1 MFSYSL
7 LFIKAVIFAAF
18 AVFLIDEAVQKRQR
32 QIFWLGVVLVFF
44 FFKEALLAYL
54 LQRPPAPGIAPLGSY
69 LGDLAP
75 AFLPLLRDGVFPVEI
90 INHYFLVWFGLEMCF
105 AVVLQEFIAS
115 EALGDEKRQI
125 RLCILIANIFIM
137 LLFVILAFSLMMYQY
152 LPDLIP
158 YYMWAF
164 LWFCAQYSLIIFR
177 ITHTREEKGLRFSF
191 IAYYKT
197 GFLVFAAASLFY
209 ILILFLPASAL
220 IEGMPVIFWAVLW
233 HLQGVAVLF
242 MAWAILARIRANAAL
257 EMEGV
262 LLKEQLAEDVKIG
275 VVNTL
280 TPDPVYAAI
289 CRRAQ
294 QLINAE
300 SAAIFI
306 ANDKDERLTCMAV
319 EGFFPPLEKVR
330 IDDKTTTETL
340 LTKLKT
346 DRIRYGK
353 SFVGETAI
361 KMEVF
366 EELDNLKKAVV
377 PQTAE
382 KWFLVRSVLAFPL
395 VHDNKMFGVLALL
408 NFESKG
414 KQYPRQKKLLELLV
428 RESGPVLSQLRRYQ
442 RSFLKKQSEREYAIA
457 HNVQNSLMLRS
468 FPQAEGLDFYAFSI
482 MAAQGGGD
490 YYDIIDFGGGS
501 FGFVCADI
509 SGKGVA
515 AALVVVIIRSII
527 RSNAIPGRDASAVV
541 SVVNETISSEV
552 GEERF
557 ASLFYCQY
565 DARSRALN
573 YCNAGHA
580 PLLLYRAAHKSFTRL
595 DSEGMPVGIAQDADF
610 GEAYCGLERGDIAIL
625 FTDGLL
631 EAADADLEQFGVERL
646 KRVVQENKDL
656 SAREL
661 SDKIHTMLK
670 DFMKGAEQLD
680 DATLLLMKVT

>member
-7 LFIKAVIFAAF
+7 LFTKAVIFAAF
-18 AVFLIDEAVQKRQR
+18 AVFLFDEAAQKKQR
-32 QIFWLGVVLVFF
+32 QIFWLGFVLVFF

-54 LQRPPAPGIAPLGSY
+54 LQRPPAPGIAPLGNY
-69 LGDLAP
+69 LGGLAA
-75 AFLPLLRDGVFPVEI
+75 AFLPLLRDAAFPVEI

-105 AVVLQEFIAS
+105 AVVLQEFITG
-115 EALGDEKRQI
+115 EALGVEKRQV
-125 RLCILIANIFIM
+125 RLSILISNTFIM
-137 LLFVILAFSLMMYQY
+137 LLFVVLAFSLMMYQY
-152 LPDLIP
+152 LPDLVP
-158 YYMWAF
+158 YYVWAF
-164 LWFCAQYSLIIFR
+164 LWFCAQYGLIIYR
-177 ITHTREEKGLRFSF
+177 VINAREEKGLRFGF
-191 IAYYKT
+191 IPCYRFGLLA
-197 GFLVFAAASLFY
+197 FAAVSLLY

-220 IEGMPVIFWAVLW
+220 IEGIPVVFWAIFW
-233 HLQGVAVLF
+233 HLQGLAVLF
-242 MAWAILARIRANAAL
+242 MAWGILARIRANTAL
-257 EMEGV
+257 EAEGG
-262 LLKEQLAEDVKIG
+262 LLREQLAGDVKIG
-275 VVNTL
+275 VINTL
-280 TPDPVYAAI
+280 SPDPVYASI
-289 CRRAQ
+289 CLRARQ
-294 QLINAE
+294 ILNAE
-300 SAAIFI
+300 SAALFI
-306 ANDKDERLTCMAV
+306 ANDKDERLACVAV
-319 EGFFPPLEKVR
+319 EGFFPPLEKIR
-330 IDDKTTTETL
+330 IDDAATTDTL
-340 LTKLKT
+340 LAKFKA

-353 SFVGETAI
+353 SFVGQTAL

-366 EELDNLKKAVV
+366 EELDNLKKNVI

-382 KWFLVRSVLAFPL
+382 KWFLVKSALAFPL
-395 VHDNKMFGVLALL
+395 LHDNKMLGVLALL

-414 KQYPRQKKLLELLV
+414 KQYPRQRKLLELLV
-428 RESGPVLSQLRRYQ
+428 RESGSILNQLRRYQ
-442 RSFLKKQSEREYAIA
+442 RSFLKKQAEREYAIA
-457 HNVQNSLMLRS
+457 HNVQDSLMLRT
-468 FPQAEGLDFYAFSI
+468 FPQTEGLDFCAFSI

-527 RSNAIPGRDASAVV
+527 RSNAIPGRGAGEVV
-541 SVVNETISSEV
+541 SVVNDTISSEV

-580 PLLLYRAAHKSFTRL
+580 PLLLYRAAHKSFARL
-595 DSEGMPVGIAQDADF
+595 DSEGMPVGIAQDASF
-610 GEAYCGLERGDIAIL
+610 GEAYCGLERGDIALL

-631 EAADADLEQFGVERL
+631 EATDADLEQFGVERL

-661 SDKIHTMLK
+661 SDKIHAVLR
-670 DFMKGAEQLD
+670 DFMKSDEQLD